1 LPSKSLKS
9 LPVSSGLNRENNNM
23 QNAFRKFF
31 ASPVFPE
38 DEDKTRSASI
48 LNVIGWSAMFV
59 VAVLLMVRII
69 QGRDTNMVEVNLLL
83 ILILFAIALM
93 LFLSRQGYMKTASI
107 LLVTTVWMGL
117 SYLTWVADGIRDVAF
132 FGYSIPILMA
142 GLLLGWQGALSFTV
156 LSIFSGWA
164 LAYAETYQLFFP
176 TLDEPLNFA
185 RDMTGVL
192 ALVGLIIY
200 LTITNLQKALIK
212 SRSTAQELSLSNQ
225 ELNELRVDL
234 EKRVEERTFELQKRA
249 TQLEAVSSVARTIAS
264 VQEIDTLLPDI
275 TRLVSQQFGFYH
287 VGIFLLDQQRRNA
300 VLSAANSPGGLRMLD
315 RQHHLPLDSHSIVG
329 YSASRGEPRIALDVG
344 SDSVYFNNPD
354 LPETRS
360 EMAIPLRVAGTVIG
374 ALDVQ
379 SIETNAFSQED
390 ITVLATL
397 ADQIAIAIENAR
409 LFGEAR
415 KALSES
421 QAMFNKYT
429 QQEWSNFARQV
440 KPNGFIFDGK
450 QVLPLDH
457 SMKREPIKPATIQTG
472 SLSLEKATTMIS
484 IPIRFRGQT
493 IGVLDIRSKNGQ
505 RFWKQDEIAML
516 EAAAERAALALENA
530 RLVDSAQRRAARERA
545 IGDISTRIG
554 AVSSLESILQTAV
567 EELGRKIGGATE
579 VTLEIGSDDGAN
591 NR

>member
-1 LPSKSLKS
+1 
-9 LPVSSGLNRENNNM
+9 M

-31 ASPVFPE
+31 ASPVFSE
-38 DEDKTRSASI
+38 DEDKTRSAAI
-48 LNVIGWSAMFV
+48 LNILGWSTMFIV
-59 VAVLLMVRII
+59 VTILIIRII
-69 QGRDTNMVEVNLLL
+69 EGRDINLVEVNLALTL
-83 ILILFAIALM
+83 IVIAIALM
-93 LFLSRQGYMKTASI
+93 LFLSRQGYIRTAG
-107 LLVTTVWMGL
+107 LLFVTTIWMGL
-117 SYLTWVADGIRDVAF
+117 SYLTWIADGIRDVAF

-142 GLLLGWQGALSFTV
+142 GLLLGWQGALSFTI

-185 RDMTGVL
+185 RDMTGVF
-192 ALVGLIIY
+192 ALVGIIIY
-200 LTITNLQKALIK
+200 LTITNLQTALKK
-212 SRSTAQELSLSNQ
+212 SRSVAQELSLSNQ

-234 EKRVEERTFELQKRA
+234 EKRVEERTSELKKRA

-264 VQEIDTLLPDI
+264 VQEIDTLLPAI

-300 VLSAANSPGGLRMLD
+300 VLSAANSPGGIQMLG
-315 RQHHLPLDSHSIVG
+315 RQHTLPLDSHSIVG
-329 YSASRGEPRIALDVG
+329 YSALRGEPRIALDVG
-344 SDSVYFNNPD
+344 TDSVYFNNPD
-354 LPETRS
+354 LPNTRS
-360 EMAIPLRVAGTVIG
+360 EMAIPLRVAGEVIG

-379 SIETNAFSQED
+379 STETNAFSQED
-390 ITVLATL
+390 INVLTTL

-415 KALSES
+415 KALDES
-421 QAMFNKYT
+421 QAMFDKYT

-440 KPNGFIFDGK
+440 KPNGFLFDGK
-450 QVLPLDH
+450 QVLPLDNN
-457 SMKREPIKPATIQTG
+457 SRREPIKAVIQTG
-472 SLSLEKATTMIS
+472 SLSLEKASATIA
-484 IPIRFRGQT
+484 IPIKLRGQT
-493 IGVLDIRSKNGQ
+493 VGVLDVRSKKGQ
-505 RFWKQDEIAML
+505 RNWKPDEIAML

-530 RLVDSAQRRAARERA
+530 RLVESAQRRAARERA

-554 AVSSLESILQTAV
+554 AVGNLESILQTAV

-579 VTLEIGSDDGAN
+579 VTLEIGTDAGEN